1 MRCAKVRIKRP
12 HQGVADMLHWSIY
25 LFIPLALLLVAGVL
39 FLGLFNFASGGS
51 PQRSQRL
58 MQLRVLFQFLA
69 IILVMITIFAMGMG
83 R

>member
-1 MRCAKVRIKRP
+1 
-12 HQGVADMLHWSIY
+12 MLHWSIY
-25 LFIPLALLLVAGVL
+25 LFIPLALAVVAGVL
-39 FLGLFNFASGGS
+39 LLGLFNFASGGS

-69 IILVMITIFAMGMG
+69 IILVMITIFAMG